1 MEWNMKFGCPDPE
14 CHRNLNDLRKDMK
27 ILQTVVSNLRTCV
40 LKRVKRWELWL
51 ITAFFIGVIS
61 PIAYGII
68 KDSIKDNR
76 IRDAKIVDLD
86 KKADIAIEAY
96 NKDIAS
102 IKEKI
107 CLIQEQQKNLPTIVY
122 EAVKQAIR
130 NEKD

>member
-1 MEWNMKFGCPDPE
+1 MKIGCPDPE
-14 CHRNLNDLRKDMK
+14 CHRNLNCLREEMK
-27 ILQTVVSNLRTCV
+27 TLQTGISNLRPCIS
-40 LKRVKRWELWL
+40 KRVKRWELWL
-51 ITAFFIGVIS
+51 IAAAFLSIAA
-61 PIAYGII
+61 PITYGIA

-76 IRDAKIVDLD
+76 IRDSKIADLD
-86 KKADIAIEAY
+86 KKADVAIEAY